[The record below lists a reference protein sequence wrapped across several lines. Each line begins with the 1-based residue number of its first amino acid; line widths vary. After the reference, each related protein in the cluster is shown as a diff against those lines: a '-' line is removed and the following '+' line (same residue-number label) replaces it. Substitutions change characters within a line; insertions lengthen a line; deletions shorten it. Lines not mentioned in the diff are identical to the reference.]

1 MRSAAA
7 STSKKAH
14 SAHTILFESI
24 TAMPHQQ
31 TARGPGTFA
40 STPCPSIQL
49 NLCTYLISG
58 LVGPIRFIFWE
69 VKIGTG
75 RFVIKYDTIGYMLLW
90 GVIGWV
96 EL

>member
-1 MRSAAA
+1 MMRCLD
-7 STSKKAH
+7 
-14 SAHTILFESI
+14 INIYFVLYL
-24 TAMPHQQ
+24 
-31 TARGPGTFA
+31 
-40 STPCPSIQL
+40 TPCPSIQL

-58 LVGPIRFIFWE
+58 VAGRIRFIFWE